1 GERAAR
7 GLELAQI
14 PEQSGARAHEHG
26 LAQNEQLTRA
36 RLVETNAD
44 REEGL
49 ERSGEPLSAL
59 ARAPSER
66 RDATARFGEQREHEI
81 GLAEL
86 DEAEHERRALV
97 NRRRSRCGHPIALS
111 VPGEIRDAGARES
124 SCGMS
129 SPRGL
134 STMLSASVNRM
145 SRSTKA
151 IATPKRRPRAG
162 FGALFDKGSGVTV
175 TTRRLA
181 V

>member
-1 GERAAR
+1 RRVGARGAILRARLAAAHTAFELERPPEGVEQKQPGFGELDFGRALRRLRDEPIEQALEDRPGFGLRRAYGRRLPRPGERAAR

-66 RDATARFGEQREHEI
+66 RDATERFGEQREHEI

-86 DEAEHERRALV
+86 DAAEHERRALV
-97 NRRRSRCGHPIALS
+97 NRRRSGC
-111 VPGEIRDAGARES
+111 
-124 SCGMS
+124 
-129 SPRGL
+129 
-134 STMLSASVNRM
+134 
-145 SRSTKA
+145 
-151 IATPKRRPRAG
+151 
-162 FGALFDKGSGVTV
+162 
-175 TTRRLA
+175 
-181 V
+181 